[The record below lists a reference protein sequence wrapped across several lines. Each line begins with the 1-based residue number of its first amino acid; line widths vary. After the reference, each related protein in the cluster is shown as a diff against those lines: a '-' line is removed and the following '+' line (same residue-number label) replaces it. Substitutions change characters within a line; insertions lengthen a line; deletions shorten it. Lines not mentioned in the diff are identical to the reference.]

1 MNTVT
6 TNTNTNTITMTSQE
20 ISDLVQSRHDNV
32 KVSIE
37 RLVEQGVIQL
47 PALQEVKNHLGQM
60 VANYIFSDDQGKRD
74 TTIIVAQLSPAFLGQ
89 LVDRWIELEK
99 QVVTPS
105 YMIEN
110 PADRATK
117 WIEEYREKEALALT
131 IQEQQ
136 QVIEVQQEDVNTLD
150 RISKRKGS
158 MSMRDA
164 ARHLDIR
171 PIDLR
176 EWMLDNGWTF
186 KVGNAYRPRASH
198 TTHITL
204 SANEYKSLVRVT
216 WKGLVLLSKRMNREL
231 QGI

>member
-1 MNTVT
+1 MTNQIINT
-6 TNTNTNTITMTSQE
+6 TNTITMSSKE
-20 ISDLVQSRHDNV
+20 IATLTNKEHKNVLTDIRTMFEQLEMDSADFSAQYKDSTGRSLPCFNLDKELTTCLVSGYNV
-32 KVSIE
+32 KL
-37 RLVEQGVIQL
+37 RM
-47 PALQEVKNHLGQM
+47 A
-60 VANYIFSDDQGKRD
+60 
-74 TTIIVAQLSPAFLGQ
+74 IIK
-89 LVDRWIELEK
+89 RWIELEN
-99 QVVTPS
+99 QVTAPKLPTNFKEALHLL
-105 YMIEN
+105 IE
-110 PADRATK
+110 A
-117 WIEEYREKEALALT
+117 EEEKEALALT

-136 QVIEVQQEDVNTLD
+136 VDVDTLD

-164 ARHLDIR
+164 ARHLDVR

-216 WKGLVLLSKRMNREL
+216 WKGLVLLSKRMNKEL
-231 QGI
+231 QDI